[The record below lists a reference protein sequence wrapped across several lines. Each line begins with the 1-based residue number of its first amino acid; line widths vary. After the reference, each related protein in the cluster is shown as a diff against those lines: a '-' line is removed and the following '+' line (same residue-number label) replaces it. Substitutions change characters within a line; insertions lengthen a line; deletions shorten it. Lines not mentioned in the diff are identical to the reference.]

1 MTGGNSS
8 FRQGSTIANANTHG
22 WTFWITGL
30 AGAGKTTIG
39 RSFFSILARQYPHS
53 VFLDGEELRRV
64 VMPEAGYS
72 LADRLECARR
82 YGLLCQLLTEQGL
95 NVVIATISMFEACRS
110 WNRNNL
116 RHYFEVYLRASPE
129 VLRARDQNGLYSSGT
144 GNGMVV
150 GRDLPWECPSNS
162 DVVID
167 NDGLATPEDI
177 AEGLWREVSGRL
189 LEDRA

>member
-1 MTGGNSS
+1 MTGGNST
-8 FRQGSTIANANTHG
+8 FEPGSRAPETNNRG

-64 VMPEAGYS
+64 VMPGAGYS

-82 YGLLCQLLTEQGL
+82 YGLLCKLLSGQGL
-95 NVVIATISMFEACRS
+95 HVVIATISMFEDCRS

-129 VLRARDQNGLYSSGT
+129 VLRARDQNGLYSSST

-150 GRDLPWECPSNS
+150 GRDLPWECPSNP

-167 NDGLATPEDI
+167 NDGLRTPEDI
-177 AEGLWREVSGRL
+177 AAFLWREVSGRL
-189 LEDRA
+189 QEDRA